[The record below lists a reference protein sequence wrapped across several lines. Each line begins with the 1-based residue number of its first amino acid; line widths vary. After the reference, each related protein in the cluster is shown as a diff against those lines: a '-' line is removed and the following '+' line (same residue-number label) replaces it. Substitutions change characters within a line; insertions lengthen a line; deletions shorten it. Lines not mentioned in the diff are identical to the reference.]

1 MFDLDKWMEILDT
14 MAKNPLRTFLTSLSV
29 AVGIFI
35 LVVLLGLGQGLEN
48 GVINTFEDD
57 AVNSIWL
64 RSGQTSLAYQGY
76 KPNRNVDFR
85 NNDHTHVKKNVEGI
99 TYSSARLSFW
109 GAFIK
114 YENQQGQ
121 Y

>member
-48 GVINTFEDD
+48 GVQTTFQDD

-64 RSGQTSLAYQGY
+64 RAGMTSLPYKGY
-76 KPNRNVDFR
+76 KPNREVQF
-85 NNDHTHVKKNVEGI
+85 KNWTI
-99 TYSSARLSFW
+99 M
-109 GAFIK
+109 IM
-114 YENQQGQ
+114 
-121 Y
+121 